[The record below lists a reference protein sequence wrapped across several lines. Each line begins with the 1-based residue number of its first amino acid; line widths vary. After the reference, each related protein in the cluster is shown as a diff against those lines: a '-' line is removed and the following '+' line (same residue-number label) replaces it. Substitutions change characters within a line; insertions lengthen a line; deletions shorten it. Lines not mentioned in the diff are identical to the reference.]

1 MSERMSEFVQRCK
14 VSDIL
19 RLGKQNGFFMA
30 FFVNQ
35 CHAQAVLEKYG
46 FRAKTIVLW
55 RHDVFA
61 DVNGTLTD
69 KCCFGWF

>member
-1 MSERMSEFVQRCK
+1 
-14 VSDIL
+14 
-19 RLGKQNGFFMA
+19 MA

-46 FRAKTIVLW
+46 IRAKTIVLR

-61 DVNGTLTD
+61 DVNVTLTD

>member
-1 MSERMSEFVQRCK
+1 
-14 VSDIL
+14 
-19 RLGKQNGFFMA
+19 MA

-46 FRAKTIVLW
+46 FRAKIIVLW